1 MLEKLDRYIEILL
14 RIVMIIAMI
23 IVCFVL
29 IVMGVMLPH
38 QVLIAIGFVSL

>member
-14 RIVMIIAMI
+14 RITIVIAMI

-38 QVLIAIGFVSL
+38 QVLIVMGFVSP

>member
-14 RIVMIIAMI
+14 RITLVIAMP

-29 IVMGVMLPH
+29 IVIGVFTAHEFITIMRLLY
-38 QVLIAIGFVSL
+38 Q

>member
-14 RIVMIIAMI
+14 RIVMIIAMS

-29 IVMGVMLPH
+29 IVMGVVLPYH
-38 QVLIAIGFVSL
+38 VLIAIGFVSP